1 MEHVACN
8 QCGGTD
14 MVRAYEQPDTL
25 FDTADWFS
33 IVGCARC
40 GLGFVNPRPT
50 PAEMTRYYPPQFF
63 SEFEDSGAHQ
73 NRYAAQAAL
82 LAVTAAKA
90 NGTLPLLLDI
100 GCANGDFPRFMRDRG
115 WRVEGLE
122 VSPNANAIDDF
133 PVHRMP
139 LPELAFDAPRYD
151 AITAWAVLEHV
162 HDPRAYFAKA
172 AALLKPG
179 GQFAFLVTNFESLS
193 SRALFNE
200 DIPRHLYFFTEKS
213 LRAYLADAGLNIQT
227 IRYDNAI
234 FEMTPVN
241 ILYYLWAMLRG
252 RALRWQDTPESRH
265 LYIQRKRLKRGMGAT
280 LRYALTHPLAA
291 IDRCAAMLY
300 GRWQMRNNS
309 YGIITMVATKPKS

>member
-1 MEHVACN
+1 MALIY
-8 QCGGTD
+8 Q
-14 MVRAYEQPDTL
+14 QPDTL
-25 FDTADWFS
+25 FDVTDWFS

-50 PAEMTRYYPPQFF
+50 PAEMTAYYPPEFF
-63 SEFEDSGAHQ
+63 SEFENSGAHQ

-82 LAVTAAKA
+82 LTPLSAKA
-90 NGTLPLLLDI
+90 NGKLPLLLDI
-100 GCANGDFPRFMRDRG
+100 GCANGDFPRFMHRRG

-122 VSPNANAIDDF
+122 VSPNANSIEDF
-133 PVHRMP
+133 PVYRFS
-139 LPELAFDAPRYD
+139 LPELVFDAPRYD

-162 HDPRAYFAKA
+162 HDPRAYFTKA

-213 LRAYLADAGLNIQT
+213 LRGYLSDAGLDIEK
-227 IRYDNAI
+227 ILYDDAI

-241 ILYYLWAMLRG
+241 ILYYCWARLCR
-252 RALRWQDTPESRH
+252 RTLRWQDTPESRH
-265 LYIQRKRLKRGMGAT
+265 LYSQRKGLKRGTGAT
-280 LRYALTHPLAA
+280 LRYAFTHPLAA
-291 IDRCAAMLY
+291 LDRCAAILFGY
-300 GRWQMRNNS
+300 WQMQRRS
-309 YGIITMVATKPKS
+309 YGVITVVASKPVS